1 MDIYILYVWISISCM
16 YGYLYPCMYGYLYPV
31 CMDIY
36 ISCMY
41 GYLYPICMDIYIQYV
56 WISCMRDITY
66 IPWNKE
72 PIKPSGTEIIV
83 QCYKLN

>member
-1 MDIYILYVWISISCM
+1 MYGYLYPCM

-31 CMDIY
+31 
-36 ISCMY
+36 
-41 GYLYPICMDIYIQYV
+41 CMDIYIQYV

>member
-1 MDIYILYVWISISCM
+1 
-16 YGYLYPCMYGYLYPV
+16 
-31 CMDIY
+31 
-36 ISCMY
+36 
-41 GYLYPICMDIYIQYV
+41 MDIYIQYV